1 MILSF
6 FLTPYTLLLLPILY
20 YILPYF
26 RATHLLSIPGPPLAR
41 FTNLWLLYHAR
52 RAQRSQAV
60 DEAHATYGPIIRIA
74 PNHISIASDAAI
86 QEVYGHGNGF
96 LKSSFYDAFVSIHRG
111 MFNVRDRA
119 QHTRKRKIVSNTFS
133 AKSIGLFEPYVHSNL
148 ELFVK
153 QWDGLAE
160 KAKTIG
166 DGYARFDA
174 LNWFNY
180 LAFDVI
186 GDLAFGAPFG
196 MLERGKDL
204 AEVRTSPDAKPTY
217 CSAIQVL
224 NRRGEV
230 SAYVTFVVLL
240 DLSCE

>member
-1 MILSF
+1 MLLSF
-6 FLTPYTLLLLPILY
+6 LFTPYILVLLPVLPVLY
-20 YILPYF
+20 WVVPSRTNHDF
-26 RATHLLSIPGPPLAR
+26 DDIPGPFLAR
-41 FTNLWLLYHAR
+41 FSNLWLLYQSR
-52 RAQRSQAV
+52 LAQRSLAV
-60 DEAHATYGPIIRIA
+60 DEAHARYGKVVRIA
-74 PNHISIASDAAI
+74 PNHVSIADSDAI

-96 LKSSFYDAFVSIHRG
+96 LKSSFYDAFVSTGDHRG

-133 AKSIGLFEPYVHSNL
+133 QKSISQFEPFVHSNL

-153 QWDGLAE
+153 RWDEMAAAQGNAE
-160 KAKTIG
+160 KYTKL
-166 DGYARFDA
+166 DV

-196 MLERGKDL
+196 MLEKGADI
-204 AEVRTSPDAKPTY
+204 AEVRTSPTAKPTY
-217 CSAIQVL
+217 APAIEVL

-230 SAYVTFVVLL
+230 SA
-240 DLSCE
+240 